1 MLQNRVFILQNRD
14 FPLHISEIMPIFAVN
29 KRRKELN
36 MDFVIGLLGVVA
48 IISGI
53 RMIARD
59 NAKKSWKPKRKNWWF
74 TDHKWNGP
82 IGTPM
87 I

>member
-1 MLQNRVFILQNRD
+1 
-14 FPLHISEIMPIFAVN
+14 
-29 KRRKELN
+29 
-36 MDFVIGLLGVVA
+36 MDFVIGLLGVVT
-48 IISGI
+48 IISGV
-53 RMIARD
+53 RMITRD